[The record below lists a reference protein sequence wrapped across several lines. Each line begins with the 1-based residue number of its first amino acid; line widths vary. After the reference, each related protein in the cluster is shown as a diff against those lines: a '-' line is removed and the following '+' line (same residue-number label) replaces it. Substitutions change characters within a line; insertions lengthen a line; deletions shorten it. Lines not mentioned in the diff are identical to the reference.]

1 MNSAERMCDPASYC
15 ASQAPQT
22 WHRIT
27 VFLACMIGGVHAV
40 RIFNPRDQ
48 GCRSYHPDAYH
59 PDWACNAQCA
69 SLRSKRSHSQDLAIW
84 NEHGRAALGRY
95 RSDNETSC
103 PWIRFNYRCF
113 GVKNERYLSAL
124 PPLDRQQL
132 QCPNHVHA
140 ILYGPSFLHQIFEAF
155 LCRNSLSALYSFGN
169 HSAVRHGT
177 SRATAVIENRAL
189 LCNAGKEQLHLR
201 STHRSLANSRPC
213 DPHVDEATN
222 TIVQASFANGAQMLG
237 IFNSGTLQD
246 STDPAKMLGKLQN
259 FLNSLSGFTH
269 AVVMA
274 PHPACFFPST
284 RADDKCFVNMSDPS
298 SNRFSDGVLQQ
309 VVALFQKF
317 IPRVLVVD
325 SWTDA
330 GSSAYLKTGTLK
342 LANSMASHYSNADK
356 CGAPTSDGHQCQPGA
371 VEIGAKELLK
381 QLLI

>member
-1 MNSAERMCDPASYC
+1 M
-15 ASQAPQT
+15 
-22 WHRIT
+22 
-27 VFLACMIGGVHAV
+27 
-40 RIFNPRDQ
+40 
-48 GCRSYHPDAYH
+48 
-59 PDWACNAQCA
+59 
-69 SLRSKRSHSQDLAIW
+69 
-84 NEHGRAALGRY
+84 
-95 RSDNETSC
+95 
-103 PWIRFNYRCF
+103 
-113 GVKNERYLSAL
+113 
-124 PPLDRQQL
+124 
-132 QCPNHVHA
+132 
-140 ILYGPSFLHQIFEAF
+140 
-155 LCRNSLSALYSFGN
+155 CRNSLSALYSFGN

-201 STHRSLANSRPC
+201 STHRSLANRPC
-213 DPHVDEATN
+213 NPHEDEATN

-274 PHPACFFPST
+274 PHPACVFPST

-325 SWTDA
+325 SWTGA
-330 GSSAYLKTGTLK
+330 GSSAYLKTGTVK

-356 CGAPTSDGHQCQPGA
+356 CGAATSDGHQCQPGA
-371 VEIGAKELLK
+371 VEIGAQELLK

>member
-1 MNSAERMCDPASYC
+1 
-15 ASQAPQT
+15 
-22 WHRIT
+22 
-27 VFLACMIGGVHAV
+27 
-40 RIFNPRDQ
+40 
-48 GCRSYHPDAYH
+48 
-59 PDWACNAQCA
+59 
-69 SLRSKRSHSQDLAIW
+69 
-84 NEHGRAALGRY
+84 
-95 RSDNETSC
+95 
-103 PWIRFNYRCF
+103 
-113 GVKNERYLSAL
+113 LSAL
-124 PPLDRQQL
+124 PPLNRQQL
-132 QCPNHVHA
+132 QWPNRVHG
-140 ILYGPSFLHQIFEAF
+140 ILYGPSFLHQIFQAF

-169 HSAVRHGT
+169 HSVVRHGL
-177 SRATAVIENRAL
+177 SRASAVIENRAL

-274 PHPACFFPST
+274 PHQSCFFQST
-284 RADDKCFVNMSDPS
+284 RADTDNKCFVNMSDPS
-298 SNRFSDGVLQQ
+298 LNRFSHGVLQK

-325 SWTDA
+325 SWTGA

-342 LANSMASHYSNADK
+342 LANSMASYYSNADQ

-371 VEIGAKELLK
+371 VEIGAQEVLK